1 MEEIIYNGRK
11 LPDALCVMIRRLS
24 IRNVGLYD
32 GVRHFFLTPK
42 LDPTD
47 AALVQIRKEYD
58 AIDWLEP
65 RDFNDVVNLVLDK
78 TTVKPLELAPQTV
91 SVGGKDGIPRLQH
104 LIFREESG
112 AETQLIYL
120 GQREFYVLSTNR
132 GTIMQ
137 GDILYANTLPF
148 NVGEA
153 EEFSIVRDN
162 KAFVPDSIHYE
173 GFELHKDYEV
183 SFFELHKDY
192 EVSFRFGKTQ
202 AIILEE
208 SPALYDIIDEDE
220 RFGGQIVRAEGAVKA
235 KFISVLKKVRENVAS
250 LDPDTPLPDRA
261 QYPGYDELLA
271 SAKQKGI
278 GSYILNLLIST
289 MEKRVGYK
297 YAFVQEDW
305 HVAMSPDM
313 IRKLEGEEYRKKEA
327 DYRKLGNVLV
337 AELKKI
343 RTRRVGLF
351 FKAPG
356 RVENIEFVTGI
367 INEMEALA
375 EEGVGVKGQAQ
386 ARLDEAI
393 DNSRPAPR
401 ENLFT
406 ALKLAAA
413 VIVIVVVAVL
423 WVRTADG
430 VEKYNI
436 DAAAGTQLL
445 SEGKYDEARE
455 AYGAA
460 YNAYKPR
467 ITVLFVASK
476 HKRFIKSLESQI
488 DTDVAEGIEQI
499 KAFRAA
505 NRGRFDKT
513 SEALLFRLLQLRPE
527 NEELMSLKEEWL
539 QQ

>member
-1 MEEIIYNGRK
+1 M
-11 LPDALCVMIRRLS
+11 
-24 IRNVGLYD
+24 
-32 GVRHFFLTPK
+32 
-42 LDPTD
+42 
-47 AALVQIRKEYD
+47 
-58 AIDWLEP
+58 
-65 RDFNDVVNLVLDK
+65 
-78 TTVKPLELAPQTV
+78 
-91 SVGGKDGIPRLQH
+91 
-104 LIFREESG
+104 
-112 AETQLIYL
+112 
-120 GQREFYVLSTNR
+120 
-132 GTIMQ
+132 
-137 GDILYANTLPF
+137 
-148 NVGEA
+148 
-153 EEFSIVRDN
+153 
-162 KAFVPDSIHYE
+162 
-173 GFELHKDYEV
+173 
-183 SFFELHKDY
+183 
-192 EVSFRFGKTQ
+192 
-202 AIILEE
+202 
-208 SPALYDIIDEDE
+208 
-220 RFGGQIVRAEGAVKA
+220 
-235 KFISVLKKVRENVAS
+235 
-250 LDPDTPLPDRA
+250 
-261 QYPGYDELLA
+261 
-271 SAKQKGI
+271 
-278 GSYILNLLIST
+278 
-289 MEKRVGYK
+289 
-297 YAFVQEDW
+297 
-305 HVAMSPDM
+305 
-313 IRKLEGEEYRKKEA
+313 
-327 DYRKLGNVLV
+327 

-367 INEMEALA
+367 IDEMEALA

-406 ALKLAAA
+406 ALKLAATL
-413 VIVIVVVAVL
+413 IVIVVVAVL

-430 VEKYNI
+430 IEKYNI
-436 DAAAGTQLL
+436 DAAVGTQLL

-460 YNAYKPR
+460 YNAYSPR

-476 HKRFIKSLESQI
+476 HKRFIRSLESRI

>member
-1 MEEIIYNGRK
+1 MCY
-11 LPDALCVMIRRLS
+11 
-24 IRNVGLYD
+24 
-32 GVRHFFLTPK
+32 
-42 LDPTD
+42 
-47 AALVQIRKEYD
+47 
-58 AIDWLEP
+58 
-65 RDFNDVVNLVLDK
+65 
-78 TTVKPLELAPQTV
+78 
-91 SVGGKDGIPRLQH
+91 
-104 LIFREESG
+104 
-112 AETQLIYL
+112 
-120 GQREFYVLSTNR
+120 
-132 GTIMQ
+132 
-137 GDILYANTLPF
+137 NTLPF

-183 SFFELHKDY
+183 SF
-192 EVSFRFGKTQ
+192 RFGRTQ

-235 KFISVLKKVRENVAS
+235 KFISV
-250 LDPDTPLPDRA
+250 PDTPLPDRA

-313 IRKLEGEEYRKKEA
+313 VRKQEGEERKKKEA
-327 DYRKLGNVLV
+327 EYRKLGGVLV
-337 AELKKI
+337 DELKKI

-356 RVENIEFVTGI
+356 RVENIDFVTGI

-375 EEGVGVKGQAQ
+375 DQGVGVKGQAQ

-488 DTDVAEGIEQI
+488 DTDVS
-499 KAFRAA
+499 
-505 NRGRFDKT
+505 GRPT
-513 SEALLFRLLQLRPE
+513 GAGSTRLRRPCCSVCSSSGRRTK
-527 NEELMSLKEEWL
+527 N
-539 QQ
+539 